1 MEKQENTEHM
11 IKKKYGIILYGA
23 TGFTGKICCK
33 YFRDNYRDLAWAVAG
48 RNKDKLEQVK
58 SDFELECDVIVAHGD
73 DLESLKSLASQTKV
87 VLSTAGPFA
96 RYGSLLVQA
105 CVEEG
110 AHYTDI
116 TGENHW
122 VRGLIDK
129 HHSEAASK
137 GIRIIPS
144 CGYDSIPS
152 DLGAFFTI
160 SQFNKP
166 VTRVDVYH
174 EAQGGAS
181 GGTTETIF
189 TMDGL
194 TKEMRDPFVLNPEE
208 SVSEEQRQKS
218 KDGFVIEQ
226 VDGIDGWSGI
236 GMMAI
241 ANTRVVRRSV
251 ALMEQNQKSYGTNF
265 TFGEHG
271 LFSTKRMA
279 RLASYGSIIAFL
291 VLATP
296 LKRLVRPLLPKPGEG
311 PSQETQDKGWF
322 RATFVAHAED
332 NERKICSMYGSG
344 DPGYKSTAKLVCES
358 ALSLARSNELPGG
371 SEYGG
376 VLTPAVG
383 LGDVLIERLSNKEI
397 EFKVL
402 H

>member
-1 MEKQENTEHM
+1 MD
-11 IKKKYGIILYGA
+11 KKYEIIVYGA
-23 TGFTGKICCK
+23 TGFTGQICCK
-33 YFRDNYRDLAWAVAG
+33 YLRDNYSDLVWAMAG
-48 RNKDKLEQVK
+48 RNKDKLEQLK
-58 SDFELECDVIVAHGD
+58 SDFNLDCDVVVADGA
-73 DLESLKSLASQTKV
+73 DLQALRSLASQAKV

-110 AHYTDI
+110 SHYTDI

-129 HHSEAASK
+129 HHAEAASK

-166 VTRVDVYH
+166 VSRVDVYH

-194 TKEMRDPFVLNPEE
+194 SKEMRDPFVLNPEE
-208 SVSEEQRQKS
+208 TVSEEQRKKS
-218 KDGFVIEQ
+218 KDGFIIEE
-226 VDGIDGWSGI
+226 VDGIEGWTGI
-236 GMMAI
+236 GMMAV
-241 ANTRVVRRSV
+241 ANTRVVRRSA
-251 ALMEQNQKSYGTNF
+251 ALMEQNQKSYGSNF

-271 LFSTKRMA
+271 LFSSKRMA
-279 RLASYGSIIAFL
+279 RLASYGSILAFI
-291 VLATP
+291 VIGTP
-296 LKRLVRPLLPKPGEG
+296 LKRLVRPFLLKPGEG

-322 RATFVAHAED
+322 RATFVALSED

-358 ALSLARSNELPGG
+358 ALALARSSELPGG
-371 SEYGG
+371 NEYGG
-376 VLTPAVG
+376 VLTSAVG
-383 LGDVLIERLSNKEI
+383 LGNVLIERLKKAEI

-402 H
+402 D

>member
-1 MEKQENTEHM
+1 M
-11 IKKKYGIILYGA
+11 
-23 TGFTGKICCK
+23 
-33 YFRDNYRDLAWAVAG
+33 AG
-48 RNKDKLEQVK
+48 RNKDKLEQLK
-58 SDFELECDVIVAHGD
+58 SDFNLDCDVVVADGA
-73 DLESLKSLASQTKV
+73 DLQALRSLASQAKV

-129 HHSEAASK
+129 HHAEAASK

-166 VTRVDVYH
+166 VSRVDVYH

-194 TKEMRDPFVLNPEE
+194 SKEMRDPFVLNPEE
-208 SVSEEQRQKS
+208 TVSEEQRKKS
-218 KDGFVIEQ
+218 KDGFIIEE
-226 VDGIDGWSGI
+226 VDGIEGWAGI
-236 GMMAI
+236 GMMAV
-241 ANTRVVRRSV
+241 ANTRVVRRSA
-251 ALMEQNQKSYGTNF
+251 ALMEQNQKSYGSSF

-271 LFSTKRMA
+271 LFSSKRMA
-279 RLASYGSIIAFL
+279 RLASYGSILAFI
-291 VLATP
+291 VIGTP
-296 LKRLVRPLLPKPGEG
+296 LKRLVRPFLLKPGEG

-322 RATFVAHAED
+322 RATFVALSED

-358 ALSLARSNELPGG
+358 ALALARSSELPGG
-371 SEYGG
+371 NEYGG
-376 VLTPAVG
+376 VLTSAVG
-383 LGDVLIERLSNKEI
+383 LGNVLIERLKKAEI

-402 H
+402 D

>member
-1 MEKQENTEHM
+1 MD
-11 IKKKYGIILYGA
+11 KKYEIIVYGA
-23 TGFTGKICCK
+23 TGFTGQICCK
-33 YFRDNYRDLAWAVAG
+33 YLRDNYSDLAWAMAG
-48 RNKDKLEQVK
+48 RNQDKLEQLK
-58 SDFELECDVIVAHGD
+58 SNFKLECDVVVAD
-73 DLESLKSLASQTKV
+73 RADLQALRSLASQAKV

-129 HHSEAASK
+129 HHAEAASK

-166 VTRVDVYH
+166 VSRVDVYH

-181 GGTTETIF
+181 GGTTETIC

-194 TKEMRDPFVLNPEE
+194 SKEMRAPYDLNPEE
-208 SVSEEQRQKS
+208 TVSEEQRKKS
-218 KDGFVIEQ
+218 KDGFIIEE
-226 VDGIDGWSGI
+226 VDGIEGWAGI
-236 GMMAI
+236 GMMAV
-241 ANTRVVRRSV
+241 ANTRVVRRSA
-251 ALMEQNQKSYGTNF
+251 ALMEQNQKSYGSSF

-271 LFSTKRMA
+271 LFASKRMA
-279 RLASYGSIIAFL
+279 RLASYGSILAFI
-291 VLATP
+291 VIGTP
-296 LKRLVRPLLPKPGEG
+296 LKRLVRPFLLKPGEG

-322 RATFVAHAED
+322 RATFVALSED

-358 ALSLARSNELPGG
+358 ALALARSSELPGG
-371 SEYGG
+371 NEYGG
-376 VLTPAVG
+376 VLTSAVG
-383 LGDVLIERLSNKEI
+383 LGNVLIERLKKAEI

-402 H
+402 D

>member
-1 MEKQENTEHM
+1 MD
-11 IKKKYGIILYGA
+11 KKYEIIVYGA
-23 TGFTGKICCK
+23 TGFTGQICCK
-33 YFRDNYRDLAWAVAG
+33 YLRDNYSDLVWAMAG
-48 RNKDKLEQVK
+48 RNQDKLEQLK
-58 SDFELECDVIVAHGD
+58 SNFNLDCDVVVADGA
-73 DLESLKSLASQTKV
+73 DLQALRSLASQAKV

-129 HHSEAASK
+129 HHAEAASK

-166 VTRVDVYH
+166 VSRVDVYH

-194 TKEMRDPFVLNPEE
+194 SKEMRDPFVLNPEE
-208 SVSEEQRQKS
+208 TVSEEQRKKS
-218 KDGFVIEQ
+218 KDGFIIEE
-226 VDGIDGWSGI
+226 VDGIEGWAGI
-236 GMMAI
+236 GMMAV
-241 ANTRVVRRSV
+241 ANTRVVRRSA
-251 ALMEQNQKSYGTNF
+251 ALMEQNQKSYGSSF

-271 LFSTKRMA
+271 LFSSKRMA
-279 RLASYGSIIAFL
+279 RLASYGSILAFI
-291 VLATP
+291 VIGTP
-296 LKRLVRPLLPKPGEG
+296 LKRLVRPFLLKPGEG

-322 RATFVAHAED
+322 RATFVALSED

-358 ALSLARSNELPGG
+358 ALALARSSELPGG
-371 SEYGG
+371 NEYGG
-376 VLTPAVG
+376 VLTSAVG
-383 LGDVLIERLSNKEI
+383 LGNVLIERLKKAEI

-402 H
+402 D

>member
-1 MEKQENTEHM
+1 MD
-11 IKKKYGIILYGA
+11 KKYEIIVYGA
-23 TGFTGKICCK
+23 TGFTGQICCK
-33 YFRDNYRDLAWAVAG
+33 YLRDNYTDLVWAMAG
-48 RNKDKLEQVK
+48 RNGDKLEEIK
-58 SDFELECDVIVAHGD
+58 SNLNLDCVVVVADGAD
-73 DLESLKSLASQTKV
+73 IEALRSLTSQTKV

-105 CVEEG
+105 CVESG
-110 AHYTDI
+110 THYTDI

-137 GIRIIPS
+137 GVRIIPS

-166 VTRVDVYH
+166 VSRVDVYH

-194 TKEMRDPFVLNPEE
+194 SKEMRDPFVLNPQET
-208 SVSEEQRQKS
+208 VSEEQRQKS
-218 KDGFVIEQ
+218 KDGFVVEQ
-226 VDGIDGWSGI
+226 VDGIEGWSGI
-236 GMMAI
+236 GMMAV
-241 ANTRVVRRSV
+241 ANTRVVRRSA
-251 ALMEQNQKSYGTNF
+251 ALMEQNQKSYGNNF

-271 LFSTKRMA
+271 LFTTKRMA
-279 RLASYGSIIAFL
+279 RLASYGSILAFL
-291 VLATP
+291 VIGTP
-296 LKRLVRPLLPKPGEG
+296 LKYLVRPFLLKPGQG

-322 RATFVAHAED
+322 RATFVAHSED

-344 DPGYKSTAKLVCES
+344 DPGYKSTAKMVCES
-358 ALSLARSNELPGG
+358 AIALARSDDLPGG

-376 VLTPAVG
+376 VLTSAVG
-383 LGDVLIERLSNKEI
+383 LGNVLIDRLKAAEI
-397 EFKVL
+397 EFKVIS
-402 H
+402 

>member
-1 MEKQENTEHM
+1 MD
-11 IKKKYGIILYGA
+11 KKYEIIVYGA
-23 TGFTGKICCK
+23 TGFTGQICCK
-33 YFRDNYRDLAWAVAG
+33 YLRDNYTDLVWAMAG
-48 RNKDKLEQVK
+48 RNGDKLEEIK
-58 SDFELECDVIVAHGD
+58 SNLNLDCDVVVADGAD
-73 DLESLKSLASQTKV
+73 IEALRSLASQTKV

-105 CVEEG
+105 CVESG
-110 AHYTDI
+110 THYTDI

-137 GIRIIPS
+137 GVRIIPS

-166 VTRVDVYH
+166 VSRVDVYH

-194 TKEMRDPFVLNPEE
+194 SKEMRDPFVLNPQET
-208 SVSEEQRQKS
+208 VSEEQRQKS
-218 KDGFVIEQ
+218 KDGFVVEQ
-226 VDGIDGWSGI
+226 VDGIEGWSGI
-236 GMMAI
+236 GMMAV
-241 ANTRVVRRSV
+241 ANTRVVRRSA
-251 ALMEQNQKSYGTNF
+251 ALMEQNQKSYGNNF

-279 RLASYGSIIAFL
+279 RLASYGSILAFL
-291 VLATP
+291 VIGTP
-296 LKRLVRPLLPKPGEG
+296 LKYLVRPFLLKPGQG

-322 RATFVAHAED
+322 RATFVAHSED

-344 DPGYKSTAKLVCES
+344 DPGYKSTAKMVCES
-358 ALSLARSNELPGG
+358 AIALARSNDLPGG

-376 VLTPAVG
+376 VLTSAVG
-383 LGDVLIERLSNKEI
+383 LGDVLIERLKNAEI
-397 EFKVL
+397 EFKVIS
-402 H
+402 

>member
-1 MEKQENTEHM
+1 MD
-11 IKKKYGIILYGA
+11 KKYEIIVYGA
-23 TGFTGKICCK
+23 TGFTGQICCK
-33 YFRDNYRDLAWAVAG
+33 YLRDNYKDLNWAMAG
-48 RNKDKLEQVK
+48 RNKEKLELIK
-58 SDFELECDVIVAHGD
+58 SEFNLGCDIVVADGAD
-73 DLESLKSLASQTKV
+73 IDALRSLASQTQV

-105 CVEEG
+105 CVEENS
-110 AHYTDI
+110 HYTDI

-129 HHSEAASK
+129 HHDEAASK

-166 VTRVDVYH
+166 VSRVDVYH

-194 TKEMRDPFVLNPEE
+194 TKEMRDPFVLNPEDT
-208 SVSEEQRQKS
+208 VTEEQRKKS
-218 KDGFVIEQ
+218 KDGFTIEK
-226 VDGIDGWSGI
+226 VEGIEGWSGI
-236 GMMAI
+236 GMMAV
-241 ANTRVVRRSV
+241 ANTRVVRRSA
-251 ALMEQNQKSYGTNF
+251 ALMEQNQNSYGSNF

-279 RLASYGSIIAFL
+279 RLASYASILAFI
-291 VLATP
+291 VIGTP
-296 LKRLVRPLLPKPGEG
+296 LKKLVRPFLLKPGEG

-322 RATFVAHAED
+322 RATFVAYSED

-358 ALSLARSNELPGG
+358 ALSLARSEDLPGG
-371 SEYGG
+371 NEYGG
-376 VLTPAVG
+376 VLTSATG
-383 LGDVLIERLSNKEI
+383 LGHVLIERLKKAEV

-402 H
+402 N

>member
-1 MEKQENTEHM
+1 MD
-11 IKKKYGIILYGA
+11 KKYEIIVYGA
-23 TGFTGKICCK
+23 TGFTGQICCK
-33 YFRDNYRDLAWAVAG
+33 YLRDNYTDLVWAMAG
-48 RNKDKLEQVK
+48 RNGDKLEEIK
-58 SDFELECDVIVAHGD
+58 SNLNLDCDVVVADGAD
-73 DLESLKSLASQTKV
+73 IEALRSLTSQTKV

-105 CVEEG
+105 CVESG
-110 AHYTDI
+110 THYTDI

-137 GIRIIPS
+137 GVRIIPS

-166 VTRVDVYH
+166 VSRVDVYH

-194 TKEMRDPFVLNPEE
+194 SKEMRDPFVLNPQET
-208 SVSEEQRQKS
+208 VSEEQRQKS
-218 KDGFVIEQ
+218 KDGFVVEQ
-226 VDGIDGWSGI
+226 VDGIEGWSGI
-236 GMMAI
+236 GMMAV
-241 ANTRVVRRSV
+241 ANTRVVRRSA
-251 ALMEQNQKSYGTNF
+251 ALMEQNQKSYGNNF

-279 RLASYGSIIAFL
+279 RLASYGSILAFL
-291 VLATP
+291 VIGTP
-296 LKRLVRPLLPKPGEG
+296 LKYLVRPFLLKPGQG

-322 RATFVAHAED
+322 RATFVAHSED

-344 DPGYKSTAKLVCES
+344 DPGYKSTAKMVCES
-358 ALSLARSNELPGG
+358 AIALARSDDLPGG

-376 VLTPAVG
+376 VLTSAVG
-383 LGDVLIERLSNKEI
+383 LGNVLINRLKAAEI
-397 EFKVL
+397 EFKVIC
-402 H
+402 

>member
-1 MEKQENTEHM
+1 MD
-11 IKKKYGIILYGA
+11 KKYEIIVYGA
-23 TGFTGKICCK
+23 TGFTGQICCK
-33 YFRDNYRDLAWAVAG
+33 YLRDNYTDLVWAMAG
-48 RNKDKLEQVK
+48 RNGDKLEEIK
-58 SDFELECDVIVAHGD
+58 SNLNLDCDVVVADGAD
-73 DLESLKSLASQTKV
+73 IEALRSLASQTKV

-105 CVEEG
+105 CVESG
-110 AHYTDI
+110 THYTDI

-137 GIRIIPS
+137 RVRIIPS

-166 VTRVDVYH
+166 VSRVDVYH

-194 TKEMRDPFVLNPEE
+194 SKEMRDPFVLNPQET
-208 SVSEEQRQKS
+208 VSEEQRQKS
-218 KDGFVIEQ
+218 KDGFVVEQ
-226 VDGIDGWSGI
+226 VDGINGWSGI
-236 GMMAI
+236 GMMAV
-241 ANTRVVRRSV
+241 ANTRVVRRSA
-251 ALMEQNQKSYGTNF
+251 ALMEQNQKSYGSNF

-279 RLASYGSIIAFL
+279 RLASYGSILAFL
-291 VLATP
+291 VIGTP
-296 LKRLVRPLLPKPGEG
+296 LKYLVRPFLLKPGQG

-322 RATFVAHAED
+322 RATFVAHSED

-344 DPGYKSTAKLVCES
+344 DPGYKSTAKMVCES
-358 ALSLARSNELPGG
+358 AIALARSNDLPGG

-376 VLTPAVG
+376 VLTSAVG
-383 LGDVLIERLSNKEI
+383 LGDVLIERLKNAEI
-397 EFKVL
+397 EFKVIS
-402 H
+402 

>member
-1 MEKQENTEHM
+1 MD
-11 IKKKYGIILYGA
+11 KKYEIIVYGA
-23 TGFTGKICCK
+23 TGFTGQICCK
-33 YFRDNYRDLAWAVAG
+33 YLRDNYTDLVWAMAG
-48 RNKDKLEQVK
+48 RNGDKLEEIK
-58 SDFELECDVIVAHGD
+58 SNLNLDCDVVVADGAD
-73 DLESLKSLASQTKV
+73 IEALRLLAGQTKV

-105 CVEEG
+105 CVESG
-110 AHYTDI
+110 THYTDI

-137 GIRIIPS
+137 GVRIIPS

-166 VTRVDVYH
+166 VSRVDVYH

-181 GGTTETIF
+181 GGTIETIF

-194 TKEMRDPFVLNPEE
+194 SKEMRDPFVLNPQET
-208 SVSEEQRQKS
+208 VSEEQRQKS
-218 KDGFVIEQ
+218 KDGFVVEQ

-236 GMMAI
+236 GMMAV
-241 ANTRVVRRSV
+241 ANTRVVRRSA
-251 ALMEQNQKSYGTNF
+251 ALMEQNQKSYGNNF

-279 RLASYGSIIAFL
+279 RLASYGSILAFL
-291 VLATP
+291 VIGTP
-296 LKRLVRPLLPKPGEG
+296 LKYLVRPFLLKPGQG

-322 RATFVAHAED
+322 RATFVAHTED

-344 DPGYKSTAKLVCES
+344 DPGYKSTAKMVCES
-358 ALSLARSNELPGG
+358 AIALARSNDLPGG

-376 VLTPAVG
+376 VLTSAVG
-383 LGDVLIERLSNKEI
+383 LGDVLIERLKNAEI
-397 EFKVL
+397 EFKVIS
-402 H
+402 

>member
-1 MEKQENTEHM
+1 MEK
-11 IKKKYGIILYGA
+11 KYEIIVYGA
-23 TGFTGKICCK
+23 TGFTGQICCK
-33 YFRDNYRDLAWAVAG
+33 YLRDNYSDLVWAIAG
-48 RNKDKLEQVK
+48 RNGDKLERIK
-58 SDFELECDVIVAHGD
+58 SDFSLDCDVIVADGGD
-73 DLESLKSLASQTKV
+73 LGSLRLLASQTKV

-129 HHSEAASK
+129 HHAEAASK

-166 VTRVDVYH
+166 VSRVDVYH

-194 TKEMRDPFVLNPEE
+194 SKEMRDPFVLNPEE
-208 SVSEEQRQKS
+208 TVSEEQRKKS
-218 KDGFVIEQ
+218 KDGFIIEE
-226 VDGIDGWSGI
+226 VDGIEGWAGI
-236 GMMAI
+236 GMMAV
-241 ANTRVVRRSV
+241 ANTRVVRRSA
-251 ALMEQNQKSYGTNF
+251 ALMEQNQKSYGSNF

-271 LFSTKRMA
+271 LFSSKRMA
-279 RLASYGSIIAFL
+279 RLASYGSILAFI
-291 VLATP
+291 VIGTP
-296 LKRLVRPLLPKPGEG
+296 LKRLVRPFLLKPGEG

-322 RATFVAHAED
+322 RATFVALSED

-358 ALSLARSNELPGG
+358 ALALARSSELPGG
-371 SEYGG
+371 NEYGG
-376 VLTPAVG
+376 VLTSAVG
-383 LGDVLIERLSNKEI
+383 LGNVLIERLKKAEI

-402 H
+402 D

>member
-1 MEKQENTEHM
+1 M
-11 IKKKYGIILYGA
+11 
-23 TGFTGKICCK
+23 
-33 YFRDNYRDLAWAVAG
+33 AG
-48 RNKDKLEQVK
+48 RSQEKLEK
-58 SDFELECDVIVAHGD
+58 IKADFNLDCDVIVADGSD
-73 DLESLKSLASQTKV
+73 IEALRLLASQTKV

-105 CVEEG
+105 CVEKG
-110 AHYTDI
+110 SHYTDI

-129 HHSEAASK
+129 HHDEAASK

-152 DLGAFFTI
+152 DIGAFFTI
-160 SQFNKP
+160 SQFDKP
-166 VTRVDVYH
+166 VSRVDVYH

-194 TKEMRDPFVLNPEE
+194 SKEMRDPFVLNPAET
-208 SVSEEQRQKS
+208 VSDEQRERS
-218 KDGFVIEQ
+218 KDGFNIEQ
-226 VDGIDGWSGI
+226 VEGIDGWAGI
-236 GMMAI
+236 GMMAV
-241 ANTRVVRRSV
+241 ANTRVVRRSA
-251 ALMEQNQKSYGTNF
+251 ALMEQNQKSYGSNF

-279 RLASYGSIIAFL
+279 RLASYGSILAFI
-291 VLATP
+291 VIGTP
-296 LKRLVRPLLPKPGEG
+296 LKKLVRPFLLKPGEG

-322 RATFVAHAED
+322 RATFVAYSED
-332 NERKICSMYGSG
+332 NEKKICSIYGSG
-344 DPGYKSTAKLVCES
+344 DPGYKSTAKLVSES
-358 ALSLARSNELPGG
+358 AIALARSNDLPGG

-376 VLTPAVG
+376 VLTSAVG
-383 LGDVLIERLSNKEI
+383 LGEVLVDRLKNAEI

-402 H
+402 S

>member
-1 MEKQENTEHM
+1 MD
-11 IKKKYGIILYGA
+11 KKYEIIVYGA
-23 TGFTGKICCK
+23 TGFTGQICCK
-33 YFRDNYRDLAWAVAG
+33 YLRDNYTDLVWAMAG
-48 RNKDKLEQVK
+48 RNGDKLEEIK
-58 SDFELECDVIVAHGD
+58 SNLNLDCDVVVADGAD
-73 DLESLKSLASQTKV
+73 IEALRSLTSQTKV

-105 CVEEG
+105 CVESG
-110 AHYTDI
+110 THYTDI

-137 GIRIIPS
+137 GVRIIPS

-166 VTRVDVYH
+166 VSRVDVYH

-194 TKEMRDPFVLNPEE
+194 SKEMRDPFVLNPQET
-208 SVSEEQRQKS
+208 VSEEQRQKS
-218 KDGFVIEQ
+218 KDGFVVEQ
-226 VDGIDGWSGI
+226 VDGIEGWSGI
-236 GMMAI
+236 GMMAV
-241 ANTRVVRRSV
+241 ANTRVVRRSA
-251 ALMEQNQKSYGTNF
+251 ALMEQNQKSYGNNF

-279 RLASYGSIIAFL
+279 RLASYGSILAFL
-291 VLATP
+291 VIGTP
-296 LKRLVRPLLPKPGEG
+296 LKYLVRPFLLKPGQG

-322 RATFVAHAED
+322 RATFVAHSED

-344 DPGYKSTAKLVCES
+344 DPGYKSTAKMVCES
-358 ALSLARSNELPGG
+358 AIALARSNNLPGG

-376 VLTPAVG
+376 VLTSAVG
-383 LGDVLIERLSNKEI
+383 LGNVLINRLKAAEI
-397 EFKVL
+397 EFKVIS
-402 H
+402 

>member
-1 MEKQENTEHM
+1 MD
-11 IKKKYGIILYGA
+11 KKYEIILYGA
-23 TGFTGKICCK
+23 SGFTGQICCK
-33 YFRDNYRDLAWAVAG
+33 YLRDNYPDLVWAMAG
-48 RNKDKLEQVK
+48 RSQEKLEK
-58 SDFELECDVIVAHGD
+58 IKADFNLDCDVIVADGSD
-73 DLESLKSLASQTKV
+73 IEALRLLASQTKV

-105 CVEEG
+105 CVAKG
-110 AHYTDI
+110 SHYTDI

-129 HHSEAASK
+129 HHDEAASK

-152 DLGAFFTI
+152 DIGAFFTI
-160 SQFNKP
+160 SQFDKP
-166 VTRVDVYH
+166 VSRVDVYH

-194 TKEMRDPFVLNPEE
+194 SKEMRDPFVLNPAET
-208 SVSEEQRQKS
+208 VSDEQRERS
-218 KDGFVIEQ
+218 KDGFNIEQ
-226 VDGIDGWSGI
+226 VEGIDGWAGI
-236 GMMAI
+236 GMMAV
-241 ANTRVVRRSV
+241 ANTRVVRRSA
-251 ALMEQNQKSYGTNF
+251 ALMEQNQKSYGSNF

-279 RLASYGSIIAFL
+279 RLASYGSILAFI
-291 VLATP
+291 VIGTP
-296 LKRLVRPLLPKPGEG
+296 LKKLVRPFLLKPGEG

-322 RATFVAHAED
+322 RATFVAYSED
-332 NERKICSMYGSG
+332 NEKKICSIYGSG
-344 DPGYKSTAKLVCES
+344 DPGYKSTAKLVSES
-358 ALSLARSNELPGG
+358 AIALARSNDLPGG

-376 VLTPAVG
+376 VLTSAVG
-383 LGDVLIERLSNKEI
+383 LGEVLVDRLKNAEI

-402 H
+402 S

>member
-1 MEKQENTEHM
+1 MD
-11 IKKKYGIILYGA
+11 KKYEIIVYGA
-23 TGFTGKICCK
+23 TGFTGQICCK
-33 YFRDNYRDLAWAVAG
+33 YLRDNYTDLVWAMAG
-48 RNKDKLEQVK
+48 RNGDKLEEIK
-58 SDFELECDVIVAHGD
+58 SNLNLDCDVIVADGANIEA
-73 DLESLKSLASQTKV
+73 LRSLTSQTKV

-105 CVEEG
+105 CVESET
-110 AHYTDI
+110 HYSDI

-137 GIRIIPS
+137 GVRIIPS
-144 CGYDSIPS
+144 SGYDSIPS

-166 VTRVDVYH
+166 VSRVDVYH

-194 TKEMRDPFVLNPEE
+194 SKEMRDPFVLNPQET
-208 SVSEEQRQKS
+208 VSEEQRQKS
-218 KDGFVIEQ
+218 KDGFVVEQ
-226 VDGIDGWSGI
+226 VDGIEGWSGI
-236 GMMAI
+236 GMMAV
-241 ANTRVVRRSV
+241 ANTRVVRRSA
-251 ALMEQNQKSYGTNF
+251 ALMEQNQKSYGNNF

-279 RLASYGSIIAFL
+279 RLASYGSILAFL
-291 VLATP
+291 VIGTP
-296 LKRLVRPLLPKPGEG
+296 LKYLVRPFLLKPGQG

-322 RATFVAHAED
+322 RATFVAHSED

-344 DPGYKSTAKLVCES
+344 DPGYKSTAKMVCES
-358 ALSLARSNELPGG
+358 AIALARSNDLPGG
-371 SEYGG
+371 REYGG
-376 VLTPAVG
+376 VLTSAVG
-383 LGDVLIERLSNKEI
+383 LGNVLIDRLKAAEI
-397 EFKVL
+397 EFKVIS
-402 H
+402 